1 MKIQL
6 PKSIY
11 LEQLGVM
18 KQILNLAE
26 FKFDKRTKEYLYFKS
41 QVMDNFYNGLKKLF
55 KKLTEE
61 KMIEKCKCG
70 TNVRHG
76 YKQCLCGGSGF
87 INKQEDKKI

>member
-41 QVMDNFYNGLKKLF
+41 QVMDNFYNGLKNLF
-55 KKLTEE
+55 KKLEEE
-61 KMIEKCKCG
+61 KIIEKCKCG
-70 TNVRHG
+70 NNVRHG
-76 YKQCLCGGSGF
+76 YKQCSCGGSGF
-87 INKQEDKKI
+87 INKQEDKKV

>member
-41 QVMDNFYNGLKKLF
+41 QVMDNFYNGLKNLF

-61 KMIEKCKCG
+61 KIIEKCKQHTSLRQGWKNCS
-70 TNVRHG
+70 
-76 YKQCLCGGSGF
+76 CGGSGY
-87 INKQEDKKI
+87 INA